1 MNPFDWRALPPLPSL
16 RAFEAAARLGS
27 FSAAARVLNVTHP
40 AVAQQVR
47 ALERHLGVRLV
58 AEAARRLRLTD
69 AGERLA
75 AALNAGFAGM
85 AEALERARRADRNR
99 GLRITTTPGFAQS
112 VLLPILS
119 GFWADHPDIPV
130 SLVPDS
136 RPADLARE
144 GFDLAIRAGTPPW
157 PGTEAELLF
166 RCGMVLVGTP
176 ELIARSPDPARLPWI
191 LSKDDP
197 LEAAWLAGRGL
208 DPARLNAVHLE
219 NAMLAMSACLRGMG
233 VLFATEVIMRES
245 IASGALQVL
254 PGWDLPEVTYWT
266 VIPEG
271 ERRAPVAKFVAW
283 LKQRL

>member
-271 ERRAPVAKFVAW
+271 ERRAPVAEFVAW

>member
-1 MNPFDWRALPPLPSL
+1 MRRRLPPLGAL

-266 VIPEG
+266 VTPEG
-271 ERRAPVAKFVAW
+271 ERRAPVAEFVAW